1 MSTEHGTSGGG
12 DKAHYKSYKK
22 KYRKLRFKFHQS
34 MKRSDEL
41 FKQEQTA
48 KAAVRRI
55 LEENTRLLDLL
66 VDLNSST
73 HIPKERRFNLGSP
86 SCPTP
91 TRFLSPTLLATI
103 PKDEIADEEAL
114 LLDPPVNGALQAKVE
129 AMDADTSSTSSDSDN
144 EGDFNAHSRRD
155 RDSDNE
161 DDDMDDDD
169 DREAYLEEIR
179 ETNYKRGIPGTPP
192 RYVRDQMKAD
202 ADRERKEA
210 VEQARMA
217 AEQAK
222 QEAID
227 SAAAATAATAGVKQ
241 EPVDENMEDL
251 DNAEHP
257 PPQTPPRKP
266 ISLADIYPAPGH
278 TPPYL
283 RDPSPF
289 LMSLEEEEA
298 FYYNIDENLGG
309 DIPTN
314 LETSPSSK
322 TESDPRNP
330 MSVYCW
336 LRKYQPQVFLQEG
349 EGEKKPRGRGGRKK
363 AGHDGDSG
371 DEVMP
376 TPATAPQS
384 AAKAGGKRRRADT
397 MKGAALEDSMEID
410 PHTTTPSRGRGGGRG
425 RGGRRREG
433 EPPVKKQRS
442 VA

>member
-1 MSTEHGTSGGG
+1 
-12 DKAHYKSYKK
+12 
-22 KYRKLRFKFHQS
+22 
-34 MKRSDEL
+34 
-41 FKQEQTA
+41 
-48 KAAVRRI
+48 
-55 LEENTRLLDLL
+55 
-66 VDLNSST
+66 
-73 HIPKERRFNLGSP
+73 
-86 SCPTP
+86 
-91 TRFLSPTLLATI
+91 
-103 PKDEIADEEAL
+103 
-114 LLDPPVNGALQAKVE
+114 
-129 AMDADTSSTSSDSDN
+129 
-144 EGDFNAHSRRD
+144 
-155 RDSDNE
+155 
-161 DDDMDDDD
+161 
-169 DREAYLEEIR
+169 
-179 ETNYKRGIPGTPP
+179 
-192 RYVRDQMKAD
+192 
-202 ADRERKEA
+202 
-210 VEQARMA
+210 MA

-227 SAAAATAATAGVKQ
+227 SAAAATAAAAGVKQ
-241 EPVDENMEDL
+241 EPVDETMEDL

-309 DIPTN
+309 EIPTN

-384 AAKAGGKRRRADT
+384 AVKTGGKRRRADT
-397 MKGAALEDSMEID
+397 MKGAGLEDSMEID
-410 PHTTTPSRGRGGGRG
+410 PHATTPSRGRGGGRG

-433 EPPVKKQRS
+433 EPPVKKQRRLVQS
-442 VA
+442 RNS